1 MNCLFCFLDNL
12 PKPTLRKDPAFNPMY
27 AGELVNFTCNV
38 DVSSGWDYEWLKDGA
53 LVAGTSNE
61 ISILLKSADRG
72 KYSCR
77 ATRPEPTRTMPSVEI
92 SQDVIGK

>member
-1 MNCLFCFLDNL
+1 MNCLFWVLDNL
-12 PKPTLRKDPAFNPMY
+12 PKPTLHKDPAFNPMY

-38 DVSSGWDYEWLKDGA
+38 DVASDWDYEWLKDGA
-53 LVAGTSNE
+53 FFPKAGNT
-61 ISILLKSADRG
+61 ISILLGPVNGG

-77 ATRPEPTRTMPSVEI
+77 ATRFETTTVPSVEI